1 VRTTALRDGTR
12 VGVRP
17 LRPDDEAL
25 LAETFA
31 HMSEESRY
39 RRFMSPVP
47 TLAPR
52 VLHYLCC
59 VDHHDHEALAAVAPE
74 TGEIVGEARYIR
86 CRDRPEVAE
95 IAVAVA
101 DEWQGRGV
109 GSLLLLRLAG
119 RARREGIE
127 RFSAFML
134 AGNQEML
141 ELLSHVGPVERVG
154 LDGPGLQVEA
164 PVRRRSRPR
173 SSARKDRTSAPGSG
187 MTPASDRNPTVTPPR

>member
-1 VRTTALRDGTR
+1 MRTTALRDGTR
-12 VGVRP
+12 LGVRP
-17 LRPDDEAL
+17 LGPDDEAL

-31 HMSEESRY
+31 HMSDESRY

-59 VDHHDHEALAAVAPE
+59 VDHHDHEALAAVVPE

-109 GSLLLLRLAG
+109 GSLLMLRLAA
-119 RARREGIE
+119 RARREGVE
-127 RFSAFML
+127 RFCAFML
-134 AGNQEML
+134 AGNHEML
-141 ELLSHVGPVERVG
+141 ELLRHVGPVERVG
-154 LDGPGLQVEA
+154 LDGAGLQVEA
-164 PVRRRSRPR
+164 PVRRRSR
-173 SSARKDRTSAPGSG
+173 ARNSERKARTSAAGSG
-187 MTPASDRNPTVTPPR
+187 STPASDKKPTLTPPQ